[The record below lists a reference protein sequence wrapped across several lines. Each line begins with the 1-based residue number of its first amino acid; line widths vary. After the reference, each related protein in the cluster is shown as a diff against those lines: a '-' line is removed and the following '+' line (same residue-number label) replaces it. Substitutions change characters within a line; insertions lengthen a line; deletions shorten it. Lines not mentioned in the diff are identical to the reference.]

1 LIPLPKTIGAFRC
14 GKQGLK
20 LEGDVDEMLG
30 STVELK
36 KKAQDID

>member
-1 LIPLPKTIGAFRC
+1 MGVFRC

-30 STVELK
+30 STIELK
-36 KKAQDID
+36 KKAQDTD